1 MSSFSSFV
9 KEELSGVIPEAR
21 NQRVAELAAVL
32 LMDGRMR
39 LEDGEPALEIVTEH
53 PGTVRKYFTLLEK
66 TYKIENSLSVSVR
79 SSGGGAKTYTVLM
92 TGETAVAAV
101 LQGCRL
107 SVEGAGEIRLKGK
120 RLIYDSGS
128 RQAFLRGAFLAG
140 GSMTDPEK
148 FYHLEFVCPDET
160 CAGLLREVLA
170 SFDISAGKVERKKR
184 VIVYVKDSERISGLL
199 GLMEAPRAVLKM
211 EEILVYKDV
220 RNGINRQVNCEAA
233 NLLKSV
239 SAATR
244 QREDIEYIRDS
255 VGLDTLPEPLAE
267 MAEVRLQFPDA
278 PLKDLGQHLSPPV
291 GKSGVNHRLR
301 KLSEYAD
308 ELRGRRSI

>member
-9 KEELSGVIPEAR
+9 KEELSGVVPEAR
-21 NQRVAELAAVL
+21 NQQTAELAAVL
-32 LMDGRMR
+32 LMDGRSR

-53 PGTVRKYFTLLEK
+53 PGTVRKYFTLLKK

-79 SSGGGAKTYTVLM
+79 SSGGGGNTYTVLL
-92 TGETAVAAV
+92 TGAEPVSAV

-107 SVEGAGEIRLKGK
+107 AVEGAGEIRLKGK
-120 RLIYDSGS
+120 RLIFDSGS

-148 FYHLEFVCPDET
+148 SYHLEYVCPDEI
-160 CAGLLREVLA
+160 CADLLREVLS
-170 SFDISAGKVERKKR
+170 SFEINAGKVVRKKR
-184 VIVYVKDSERISGLL
+184 MIVYVKDSERISELL

-211 EEILVYKDV
+211 EEILVVKHV

-233 NLLKSV
+233 NLVKSV

-244 QREDIEYIRDS
+244 QREDIEYIRDT
-255 VGLDTLPEPLAE
+255 VGLETLPEALAE
-267 MAEVRLQFPDA
+267 MAEVRLKFPDA

-308 ELRGRRSI
+308 ELKGRRSI

>member
-9 KEELSGVIPEAR
+9 KEELSGVVPEAR
-21 NQRVAELAAVL
+21 NQRAAELAAVL
-32 LMDGRMR
+32 LLDGR
-39 LEDGEPALEIVTEH
+39 LFTEDGEPALEIVTEH
-53 PGTVRKYFTLLEK
+53 SGTVRKYFTLLEK

-79 SSGGGAKTYTVLM
+79 SSGGGGKSYTVLL
-92 TGETAVAAV
+92 TGAEPVETV

-107 SVEGAGEIRLKGK
+107 AVEGTGEIRLKGK
-120 RLIYDSGS
+120 RLIFDSGS

-148 FYHLEFVCPDET
+148 SYHLEYVCPDGD
-160 CAGLLREVLA
+160 CADLLREVLA
-170 SFDISAGKVERKKR
+170 SFEISAGKVIRKKR
-184 VIVYVKDSERISGLL
+184 VIVYVKDSERISELL

-211 EEILVYKDV
+211 EEILVVKHV

-233 NLLKSV
+233 NLVKSV

-244 QREDIEYIRDS
+244 QREDIEYIRDT
-255 VGLDTLPEPLAE
+255 VGLETLPEALAE
-267 MAEVRLQFPDA
+267 MAEVRLQYPDA

-301 KLSEYAD
+301 KLSEYAE
-308 ELRGRRSI
+308 ELKGRRSI